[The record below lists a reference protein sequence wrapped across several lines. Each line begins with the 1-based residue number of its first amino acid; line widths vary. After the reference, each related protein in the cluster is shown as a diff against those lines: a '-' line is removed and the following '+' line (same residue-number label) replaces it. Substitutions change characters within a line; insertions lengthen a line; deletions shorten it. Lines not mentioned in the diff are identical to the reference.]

1 MKLTALFISLVFLA
15 TAASSQQLYKIKECV
30 IEKGVLKIV
39 EVDYNPANGERTISV
54 NGVTKKFYD
63 VYPQEGKEYASK
75 AGWYINNEEVPY
87 KTGKFVKYGLPR
99 VLGSSEVVPTGEY
112 GGVGIYTEAG
122 VPENEAEVI
131 YIPVRS
137 GCEFQPYQRKPD
149 PCIKKVTLKASKAQ
163 AKEGDIITFT
173 ATASEPG
180 GTPAYQWY
188 ISGGKI
194 VGSDNTRVIKVSTKG
209 FTGKLEVQV
218 TVSVNGLRCDPTNE
232 YVVVDVKKK

>member
-1 MKLTALFISLVFLA
+1 MKLVALFISLVFL
-15 TAASSQQLYKIKECV
+15 TMTASSQQLHKIKECV

-39 EVDYNPANGERTISV
+39 EVDYNPASGERTITV

-87 KTGKFVKYGLPR
+87 KTAKFVKYGLPR
-99 VLGSSEVVPTGEY
+99 VLGSTEVERTGEY

-122 VPENEAEVI
+122 LPANEVEVI

-137 GCEFQPYQRKPD
+137 GCEFQPYQRKAE
-149 PCIKKVTLKASKAQ
+149 PCIKKVILKASKAQ
-163 AKEGDIITFT
+163 AREGDIITFT

-180 GTPAYQWY
+180 GTPAYKWY
-188 ISGGKI
+188 LSGGEI
-194 VGSDNTRVIKVSTKG
+194 VGSDNTRIIKVSTKG
-209 FTGKLEVQV
+209 FTGKLEVEV
-218 TVSVNGLRCDPTNE
+218 AVSVSGKLCDPAHE
-232 YVVVDVKKK
+232 FVVIDVKKK

>member
-1 MKLTALFISLVFLA
+1 MKLAVFFISLVLLT

-30 IEKGVLKIV
+30 IEKGVLKTV
-39 EVDYNPANGERTISV
+39 EANYNPATGERTITV

-87 KTGKFVKYGLPR
+87 NNAKFIKYGLPR
-99 VLGSSEVVPTGEY
+99 VLNSAEVVRTGEY

-122 VPENEAEVI
+122 VPENEVEVI

-137 GCEFQPYQRKPD
+137 GCEFQPYQRKLD

-163 AKEGDIITFT
+163 AQEGDVITFT
-173 ATASEPG
+173 ATASEPVG
-180 GTPAYQWY
+180 APDYQWY

-194 VGSDNTRVIKVSTKG
+194 VGSDNTRIIKVSTKG
-209 FTGKLEVQV
+209 FTGKLEVEV
-218 TVSVNGLRCDPTNE
+218 AVSVSGQRCEPAHE

>member
-1 MKLTALFISLVFLA
+1 MKLAALLISMVLLS
-15 TAASSQQLYKIKECV
+15 TAAPSQQLYKIKECV
-30 IEKGVLKIV
+30 IEKGVLKTI
-39 EVDYNPANGERTISV
+39 EVDYNPANGERTITV

-75 AGWYINNEEVPY
+75 AGWYINNEAVPY
-87 KTGKFVKYGLPR
+87 KTAKFVKYGLPR
-99 VLGSSEVVPTGEY
+99 VLGSTEVVRTGEY

-122 VPENEAEVI
+122 VPENEVEVI

-137 GCEFQPYQRKPD
+137 GCEFQPYQRKAE

-173 ATASEPG
+173 ATASDPG
-180 GTPAYQWY
+180 GTPSYKWY
-188 ISGGKI
+188 PSGGKI
-194 VGSDNTRVIKVSTKG
+194 VGSDNTNTIKVSAKG
-209 FTGKLEVQV
+209 FTGKLEVGV
-218 TVSVNGLRCDPTNE
+218 AVSVSGKNCEPAYE